1 MFKWRPFFRTL
12 FTGRTPTPATTD
24 SSPESDSSLRYLV
37 ENSGDVIIRSGP
49 DLLMSYVSPS
59 VTYLLGYQ
67 PEELIGTRPDSL
79 IFSEDMGVIADA
91 DHALR
96 SGNSKATVTTV
107 RVRHRDGSTIWME
120 STARLVEGLTDQG
133 PDISVIMRD
142 VTYRK
147 RIEDE
152 LAEQALKDGL
162 TGLANRR
169 AFDAMLNR
177 EWQHTL
183 HEGHP
188 TSLLL
193 LDVDHFK
200 MFNDQLGHQV
210 GDDCLRAVSAAVEA
224 AVDKVALVAR
234 YGGEE
239 IAIILPN
246 TDSARTQTIAE
257 TVRLAVVD
265 LKIPHPA
272 NKSGENYLTVSIGAA
287 TALPRTGGTIKMP
300 EGLLQAADTALYRA
314 KNNGRNRVEISLLL
328 TPDEYDGAAAA

>member
-1 MFKWRPFFRTL
+1 MFKWLSFLGAL
-12 FTGRTPTPATTD
+12 FAGRAHSPAAAD
-24 SSPESDSSLRYLV
+24 GSPESDSSLRYLV

-79 IFSEDMGVIADA
+79 IFCEDMGIIAEA
-91 DHALR
+91 DQALR
-96 SGNSKATVTTV
+96 SGRSKATVTTV

-169 AFDAMLNR
+169 AFDSMLDR
-177 EWQHTL
+177 EWQRTL

-200 MFNDQLGHQV
+200 IFNDQLGHQV
-210 GDDCLRAVSAAVEA
+210 GDDCLRAVAAAVERARELAGGDCVA
-224 AVDKVALVAR
+224 AAQ
-234 YGGEE
+234 E
-239 IAIILPN
+239 
-246 TDSARTQTIAE
+246 
-257 TVRLAVVD
+257 AVVG
-265 LKIPHPA
+265 LGGAHLLVTHAILRWSVACGPEVPQPHRVRRTA
-272 NKSGENYLTVSIGAA
+272 VQCTRRARGATNRADRRVRRRRVRDVTGSSSG
-287 TALPRTGGTIKMP
+287 
-300 EGLLQAADTALYRA
+300 
-314 KNNGRNRVEISLLL
+314 
-328 TPDEYDGAAAA
+328 